1 MYNSNFL
8 FCRFFSLEISKPDD
22 KLLLNFSVEQKNT
35 NRFSY
40 FQDILCSVLLPKE
53 TAANERHFPRNI
65 LQGSWEAMWWAF
77 ASMTT
82 LG

>member
-1 MYNSNFL
+1 MVLVWNSETITILTWILIN
-8 FCRFFSLEISKPDD
+8 E
-22 KLLLNFSVEQKNT
+22 LLLPQ
-35 NRFSY
+35 
-40 FQDILCSVLLPKE
+40 E
-53 TAANERHFPRNI
+53 TASNERHFPRNI